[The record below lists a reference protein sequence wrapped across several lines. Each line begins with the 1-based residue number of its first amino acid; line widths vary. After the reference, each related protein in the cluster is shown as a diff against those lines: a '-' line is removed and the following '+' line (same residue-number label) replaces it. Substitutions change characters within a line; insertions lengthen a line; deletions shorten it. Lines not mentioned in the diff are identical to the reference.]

1 MYSIPSRPISRS
13 VGTPKPAPKID
24 NDKKILHGRT
34 NGITSNILGLITIL
48 IIGVSV
54 MIMSVTREKIGERGS
69 VSYFSLLH
77 SFSLSMDLKPT
88 IPIVFNY
95 IACPVCIFNAYSML
109 CHIAYYCI
117 RMNSTVRCSPR
128 LIFRNYAIDYILIP
142 LYRKRTCHIN

>member
-1 MYSIPSRPISRS
+1 
-13 VGTPKPAPKID
+13 
-24 NDKKILHGRT
+24 LHGRT

-95 IACPVCIFNAYSML
+95 IAC
-109 CHIAYYCI
+109 HIAYYCI